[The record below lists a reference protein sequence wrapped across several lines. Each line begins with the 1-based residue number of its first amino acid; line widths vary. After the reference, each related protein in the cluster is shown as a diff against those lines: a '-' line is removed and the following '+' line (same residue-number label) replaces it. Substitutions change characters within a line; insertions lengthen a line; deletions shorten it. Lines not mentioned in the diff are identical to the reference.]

1 MKPILFDPVA
11 SPYLVPFD
19 NSFRVKQAS
28 TRPPSDAPGKK
39 DNREALE
46 KQVARLDE
54 LQRLLYAHDRYS
66 VLLVFQA
73 MDAAGKDG
81 TIRAVLSGI
90 NPQGCQAYAFKAPS
104 SDELDHD
111 FLWRIYD
118 CVPERGRIG
127 VFNRSH
133 YEETLV
139 VRVHPSF
146 LDAQRLPRKVDLDE
160 LWRER
165 HESIRDFERHLARNG
180 TVILKFWLNVSRE
193 EQRKRLIERIDESEA
208 NWKFSAT
215 DVAQR
220 ANWDQYMDAYQ
231 DALNETSRPWAPWY
245 AIPADSKSWMRR
257 TVAEII
263 VKTVER
269 LDMHYPTV
277 SDAQRKEMEV
287 LRRGLAAEAE

>member
-19 NSFRVKQAS
+19 ESFRVKQAS

-46 KQVARLDE
+46 KQIVRLDE
-54 LQRLLYAHDRYS
+54 LQKLLYAHDRYS

-81 TIRAVLSGI
+81 TIRAVLTGV
-90 NPQGCQAYAFKAPS
+90 NPQGCQVFTFKEPS
-104 SDELDHD
+104 KDALDHD
-111 FLWRIYD
+111 YLWRIYQSL
-118 CVPERGRIG
+118 PERGRIG

-139 VRVHPSF
+139 VRVHPAF
-146 LDAQRLPRKVDLDE
+146 LDAQRLPRKVELSE
-160 LWRER
+160 LWKER
-165 HESIRDFERHLARNG
+165 YESIRDFERHLARNG
-180 TVILKFWLNVSRE
+180 TVILKFWLNVSCD
-193 EQRKRLIERIDESEA
+193 EQRKRFIERIDQTDH

-231 DALNETSRPWAPWY
+231 DVLNQTSRPWAPWY

-257 TVAEII
+257 SVAEIV
-263 VKTVER
+263 VKTMER
-269 LDMHYPTV
+269 LDMQYPTV
-277 SDAQRKEMEV
+277 ADAEKKEMEA
-287 LRRGLAAEAE
+287 LKRGLLAEG